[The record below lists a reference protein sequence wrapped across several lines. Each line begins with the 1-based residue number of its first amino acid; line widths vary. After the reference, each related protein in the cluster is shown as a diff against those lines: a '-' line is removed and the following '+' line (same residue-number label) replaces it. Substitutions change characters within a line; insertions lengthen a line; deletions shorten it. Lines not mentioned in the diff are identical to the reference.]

1 MKIKIQDLL
10 KKISYI
16 DYCGPKNKIIEMVV
30 PLNEVNKIDQAISW
44 CSDKN
49 LMQLSGIKTS
59 SIVIVS
65 SNVDKDLLKHINYII
80 VEKPRLTFQQI
91 LKNHFTASRLIKVH
105 ESAKISSRSVIG
117 KNAYI
122 GHNVVIEKDCIV
134 GANVIILHNTVV
146 LEGTKIGNNVTIGCN
161 NTIGATGFGY
171 EKDLEGD
178 FQLITHIGNVIIKD
192 NVEIGNNTCIDKAVL
207 GSTIIGENVKIDN
220 LVQIGHGV
228 NLSRNCL
235 VIANAMIAGSVN
247 VGENTWIAPSVSV
260 LNKNNI
266 GSNSLIGFASVVTK
280 SVGDNTLV
288 AGHPAKF
295 IRNIK

>member
-1 MKIKIQDLL
+1 MIIKIQDLL
-10 KKISYI
+10 KKIIYI
-16 DYCGPKNKIIEMVV
+16 EYSGPKNQIIDKVV
-30 PLNEVNKIDQAISW
+30 QLNEINGTNKAICW

-49 LMQLSGIKTS
+49 SKGLSKIKTS

-65 SNVDKDLLKHINYII
+65 SNINKDLLKHINYII
-80 VEKPRLTFQQI
+80 VEKPRLIFQQI
-91 LKNHFTASRLIKVH
+91 LTNYFTSTRLSKVNP
-105 ESAKISSRSVIG
+105 SAIISSNCSIG
-117 KNAYI
+117 KNAFI
-122 GHNVVIEKDCIV
+122 GHNVIIEKGCFV
-134 GANVIILHNTVV
+134 GDDVVIMHNSVILENTI
-146 LEGTKIGNNVTIGCN
+146 IGNNVTIGCN
-161 NTIGATGFGY
+161 STIGGIGFGY
-171 EKDLEGD
+171 EKNHEGD
-178 FQLITHIGNVIIKD
+178 FQLIPHIGNVIIKN
-192 NVEIGNNTCIDKAVL
+192 NVDIGNNTCIDRAVL
-207 GSTIIGENVKIDN
+207 GTTFIGENVKIDN